1 MKAII
6 KRRLYDCMTQA
17 DRLAQSLHASGR
29 RMTQQRRLVMQVLQ
43 DNPGHLEV
51 EAVYALAKARDLNT
65 FAVVLTAM
73 TVYQELGNPELVE
86 ERSEFKPRQG
96 VQTWDV
102 ILSAVVRVSLLA
114 SYVVAGLDVRFGWK
128 PEMPPVIQIVAF
140 AFGLLGA
147 GLIAWAMAANRY
159 AAVYARIQQE
169 RGHVVATS
177 GPYRFVRHPFY
188 VGTITFAL
196 TIPLALGSPWAI
208 ISGGIAALLFIV
220 KTAAED
226 RMLRA
231 GLPGY
236 AEYAQQVRYRLLP
249 GVW

>member
-1 MKAII
+1 MGTDPVARQPLARTKVG
-6 KRRLYDCMTQA
+6 RLLK
-17 DRLAQSLHASGR
+17 RLAQVFVAVAAQAAMLFVSSW
-29 RMTQQRRLVMQVLQ
+29 RLDWLM
-43 DNPGHLEV
+43 
-51 EAVYALAKARDLNT
+51 AWVYVGT
-65 FAVVLTAM
+65 FAAGLTAM

-86 ERSEFKPRQG
+86 ERSEFKPREG

-102 ILSAVVRVSLLA
+102 ILSAVVRLSLLA

-128 PEMPPVIQIVAF
+128 PEIPLAVQLAAF
-140 AFGLLGA
+140 ALGLLGA
-147 GLIAWAMAANRY
+147 GLIVWAMAANRY

-169 RGHVVATS
+169 RGHAVATT

-196 TIPLALGSPWAI
+196 TIPLALGSPWALI
-208 ISGGIAALLFIV
+208 PGGLAALLFIA

-226 RMLRA
+226 RMLQA
-231 GLPGY
+231 GLRGY
-236 AEYAQQVRYRLLP
+236 AEYAQRTRYRLLP

>member
-1 MKAII
+1 MGANPVANQPLDKKIG
-6 KRRLYDCMTQA
+6 RLLK
-17 DRLAQSLHASGR
+17 RLAQ
-29 RMTQQRRLVMQVLQ
+29 VLI
-43 DNPGHLEV
+43 
-51 EAVYALAKARDLNT
+51 AVAALAAMLFLSSWRFDWVMAWVYVGT
-65 FAVVLTAM
+65 FAVGLTAM
-73 TVYQELGNPELVE
+73 TVCQELSNPELVE
-86 ERSEFKPRQG
+86 ERSELSPREG

-128 PEMPPVIQIVAF
+128 PEILLAVQIAAF

-169 RGHVVATS
+169 RGHAVATT

-188 VGTITFAL
+188 VGTITFS
-196 TIPLALGSPWAI
+196 LAVPVVLGSPWAL
-208 ISGGIAALLFIV
+208 ISGGLAALLFVV
-220 KTAAED
+220 KTALED
-226 RMLRA
+226 RMLQA

-236 AEYAQQVRYRLLP
+236 REYAQRTRYRLLP
-249 GVW
+249 GIW

>member
-1 MKAII
+1 MERERFDVPSAGKVS
-6 KRRLYDCMTQA
+6 RLLK
-17 DRLAQSLHASGR
+17 RLAQ
-29 RMTQQRRLVMQVLQ
+29 VFV
-43 DNPGHLEV
+43 
-51 EAVYALAKARDLNT
+51 AVAALAAMLFLSSWRLDWVMAWVYVGT
-65 FAVVLTAM
+65 FAVGLTAL
-73 TVYQELGNPELVE
+73 TIYQEVSNPELAE
-86 ERSEFKPRQG
+86 ERSEFKPREG

-102 ILSAVVRVSLLA
+102 ILSAVARVSLLG

-128 PEMPPVIQIVAF
+128 PEIPLAVQIAAF
-140 AFGLLGA
+140 ALGLVGA

-169 RGHVVATS
+169 RGHAVATT

-188 VGTITFAL
+188 VGVITFAL
-196 TIPLALGSPWAI
+196 MLPLALGSPWALI
-208 ISGGIAALLFIV
+208 PGGLAALLFVV

-236 AEYAQQVRYRLLP
+236 AEYTQRVRYRLLP

>member
-1 MKAII
+1 MGPDPVANQPLAKI
-6 KRRLYDCMTQA
+6 KIGRLLK
-17 DRLAQSLHASGR
+17 RLAQ
-29 RMTQQRRLVMQVLQ
+29 VLI
-43 DNPGHLEV
+43 
-51 EAVYALAKARDLNT
+51 AVAALAAMLFLSSWRFDWVMAWVYVGA
-65 FAVVLTAM
+65 FAVALTAM
-73 TVYQELGNPELVE
+73 TVYQELGNPELVQ
-86 ERSEFKPRQG
+86 ERSELKPRAG

-128 PEMPPVIQIVAF
+128 PEIPPVVQVAAF
-140 AFGLLGA
+140 ALALFGA

-169 RGHVVATS
+169 RGHTVATT

-196 TIPLALGSPWAI
+196 TIPLSLGSPWALI
-208 ISGGIAALLFIV
+208 PGGLAALLFIV

-226 RMLRA
+226 RMLREGLA
-231 GLPGY
+231 GY
-236 AEYAQQVRYRLLP
+236 REYAGQVRYRLLP

>member
-1 MKAII
+1 MGADPIANQALARI
-6 KRRLYDCMTQA
+6 KVGRLLK
-17 DRLAQSLHASGR
+17 RLAQV
-29 RMTQQRRLVMQVLQ
+29 LV
-43 DNPGHLEV
+43 
-51 EAVYALAKARDLNT
+51 AVAALAAMLFLSSWRLDWVMAWVYVGA
-65 FAVVLTAM
+65 FAVALTAM
-73 TVYQELGNPELVE
+73 AVYQELGNPELLE
-86 ERSEFKPRQG
+86 ERSELKPREG

-128 PEMPPVIQIVAF
+128 PEIPLAVQIVAF
-140 AFGLLGA
+140 ALGLLGG

-169 RGHVVATS
+169 RGHVVATT

-196 TIPLALGSPWAI
+196 TIPLALGSPWALI
-208 ISGGIAALLFIV
+208 PGGLAALLFVV

-226 RMLRA
+226 RMLQT

-236 AEYAQQVRYRLLP
+236 AEYSQRTRYRLLP